1 MDNLDKLRQK
11 IKQFFS
17 DFSGF
22 SDIGKAATIVVAIL
36 LLIAAYL
43 FMVKFAL
50 WLVLIAIVIVL
61 IKLYFIEH
69 TNQLWRANDARK
81 AVKAVIEGLAQKG
94 FISRN
99 EFMLGKQK
107 LPSEVLRTFN
117 RAVFELEIAKDEV
130 KLDVAHNGNVLTLES
145 QQSWLRYLKD
155 NSERT
160 AFMVDRAV
168 LVDQSSHYIL
178 RIIFRDNKNCQL
190 LKRDEV
196 YSQQLEDS
204 DF

>member
-1 MDNLDKLRQK
+1 MDNLRQK
-11 IKQFFS
+11 IKQFAADFAHFS
-17 DFSGF
+17 EM
-22 SDIGKAATIVVAIL
+22 GKAATVVITMLAL
-36 LLIAAYL
+36 VGAYL
-43 FMVKFAL
+43 FIVKFAF
-50 WLVLIAIVIVL
+50 WLILLAIIAVLIG
-61 IKLYFIEH
+61 LYFVEH

>member
-1 MDNLDKLRQK
+1 MIMDNLRQK
-11 IKQFFS
+11 IKQFAADFAHFS
-17 DFSGF
+17 EM
-22 SDIGKAATIVVAIL
+22 GKAATVVITMLAL
-36 LLIAAYL
+36 VGAYL
-43 FMVKFAL
+43 FIVKFAF
-50 WLVLIAIVIVL
+50 WLILLAIIAVLIG
-61 IKLYFIEH
+61 LYFVEH

>member
-1 MDNLDKLRQK
+1 MDKLRQQ
-11 IKQFFS
+11 IKQFAADFSKFS
-17 DFSGF
+17 DV
-22 SDIGKAATIVVAIL
+22 GKAATIIIAVLVAIGV
-36 LLIAAYL
+36 YL
-43 FMVKFAL
+43 FIVKFAF
-50 WLVLIAIVIVL
+50 WLILLAIIAVLIG
-61 IKLYFIEH
+61 LYFVEH

-168 LVDQSSHYIL
+168 LIDQSSHYIL